1 MTFVRKIYPRM
12 NRIGIA
18 AAAFTLAALLSA
30 NPASAQE
37 PPQEQEKAT
46 SSATM
51 PDAARTLHVPDND
64 DILKK
69 ITEATSPYFYPNLMM
84 RYKNGE
90 SLTDDEYHYLYYGF
104 AFQQQ
109 YKPLES
115 NKGMSRVQNVMSRL
129 AIDEPSVTDID
140 ELIAAC
146 TEAMEQDPF
155 SPQLLNIMAYAYGA
169 SGDKRREKAY
179 YDHMNGI
186 LRCIGNSG
194 NGLKEKTPMHIIMF
208 SHGLDYIAAKD
219 WNYLKGRI
227 ISRTVEFVPFTVP
240 HNKVKGYYFDYS
252 RIYWNKP
259 ENYTFKR
266 ERTWQINNLKPREYK

>member
-1 MTFVRKIYPRM
+1 MMKRVIVAM
-12 NRIGIA
+12 
-18 AAAFTLAALLSA
+18 LSVALSMQA
-30 NPASAQE
+30 ASAQE
-37 PPQEQEKAT
+37 QTQGQNNVQEQQTTAQAPVQEPSQT
-46 SSATM
+46 
-51 PDAARTLHVPDND
+51 RVPDNE

-90 SLTDDEYHYLYYGF
+90 QLTDDEYHYLYYGF
-104 AFQQQ
+104 AFQLQ
-109 YKPLES
+109 YKPLEN
-115 NKGMSRVQNVMSRL
+115 NKGMDRVQNVMSRL

-169 SGDKRREKAY
+169 SGDKKREKAY

-208 SHGLDYIAAKD
+208 SHGLDYIAAKG

-266 ERTWQINNLKPREYK
+266 ERTWQINNLKPREGLPFIPR